1 MANIEQ
7 ILKSATEY
15 EQACLLKMGKIRKL
29 PNGKYRV
36 LSKKNKNLGTYDSR
50 KGAEKRLKQVEY
62 FKHVDKADDGKVLDL
77 TKADDFSYSAIMRC
91 LKKDGTKNQI
101 TDFLTIFKKIF
112 DKAVKDKLNKPEK
125 IALQK
130 AVLKLSKKYP
140 IKLSKKMV
148 KNAAISELGD
158 PIQVGRYLADI
169 IKFTLNKL
177 SAEKRSFI
185 LPKLRNK
192 IYHLNEQ
199 EIAVKN
205 MPATSTIGQSITFV
219 KHVLFN
225 HDAQYIREVLNNI
238 AKNLV

>member
-1 MANIEQ
+1 MVNIEHL
-7 ILKSATEY
+7 LKSADEY
-15 EQACLLKMGKIRKL
+15 EQACILKEGKIKKL

-36 LSKKNKNLGTYDSR
+36 VSEQSKNLGTYNSR
-50 KGAEKRLKQVEY
+50 EGAKKRLRQIEY

-77 TKADDFSYSAIMRC
+77 TRADDFSYSAIMRC
-91 LKKDGTKNQI
+91 LKKDGTKEQMME
-101 TDFLTIFKKIF
+101 FLKIFKNLF
-112 DKAVKDKLNKPEK
+112 DKAVKEKLNKPERV
-125 IALQK
+125 ALQK

-140 IKLSKKMV
+140 IKLSKEMI
-148 KNAAISELGD
+148 KNAAISELGN
-158 PIQVGRYLADI
+158 PVQVGMYLADI

-177 SAEKRSFI
+177 PTEKRSFV

-192 IYHLNEQ
+192 IYYLNEQ